1 MTGRNWCKSLVDLL
15 GLRSAFFVCTN
26 RLGLEK
32 KLDYLYSRPL
42 KKYIPARHFS
52 NRVSR

>member
-32 KLDYLYSRPL
+32 KLDYLYSYL
-42 KKYIPARHFS
+42 
-52 NRVSR
+52 